1 MKWLRRILSKEKKS
15 PVVDKELTKAIE
27 EVNALAKECCDVLKE
42 KTAALSQQSDVE
54 QPIVSNETS
63 EGRSVPSVSSTNAG
77 CECEHGAMRD
87 AVKTVHPAT
96 GVSQI
101 NGSWSQGD
109 KRASVADNVLSAKHA
124 AENPPSSF
132 PSLESKSD
140 PETMIGV
147 EQKKQ
152 IEPKPSDV
160 KFMKRHPDEEP
171 PLRPRKEWEKWSK
184 RQGNSGSETHVEWK
198 RRVKEAG
205 IQIGES

>member
-132 PSLESKSD
+132 PEI
-140 PETMIGV
+140 EV
-147 EQKKQ
+147 NV
-152 IEPKPSDV
+152 EPKKELKPKESDAWFD
-160 KFMKRHPDEEP
+160 KPIPPAPEP
-171 PLRPRKEWEKWSK
+171 PLRPRRTWEKWYK
-184 RQGNSGSETHVEWK
+184 AQGNSGTDTHAEWK
-198 RRVKEAG
+198 RRAKEAG
-205 IQIGES
+205 IKLGES